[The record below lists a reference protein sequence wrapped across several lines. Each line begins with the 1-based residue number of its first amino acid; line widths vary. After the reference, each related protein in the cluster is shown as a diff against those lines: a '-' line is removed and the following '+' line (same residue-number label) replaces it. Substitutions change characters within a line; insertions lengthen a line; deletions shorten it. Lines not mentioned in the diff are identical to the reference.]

1 LGVPKDAARAAA
13 CYREAA
19 EKGLETA
26 QFNLG
31 FCYLHGDGLEQ
42 DDAEAVVWLTSAALQ
57 GYVAAT
63 AQLGTLYRF
72 GRGVP
77 QSIVMAAKLHLAA
90 AIASDVASIDD
101 LGDYIVEIEKEAL
114 AGSLRACLTLARMY
128 DDGLAVEKS
137 AAGAYAWIVW
147 ARRYGFRDDRAL
159 NEAIKHREAQ
169 AYGLVAIMR
178 DGGFREA
185 AVSTV
190 AEAPAS
196 QASSSVADS
205 NVYVP

>member
-1 LGVPKDAARAAA
+1 VR
-13 CYREAA
+13 
-19 EKGLETA
+19 
-26 QFNLG
+26 
-31 FCYLHGDGLEQ
+31 
-42 DDAEAVVWLTSAALQ
+42 LTSAALQ

-147 ARRYGFRDDRAL
+147 ARRYGFRDDDHAARDELYEHDIAL
-159 NEAIKHREAQ
+159 
-169 AYGLVAIMR
+169 
-178 DGGFREA
+178 
-185 AVSTV
+185 
-190 AEAPAS
+190 
-196 QASSSVADS
+196 
-205 NVYVP
+205 